1 MSYFYV
7 MGIDPASI
15 RNLGVAMIRFD
26 TDTKEIKVEVHTTE
40 ILPDVECDGERLR
53 YIYGLMK
60 KYYDLYKPKVLAV
73 ERSTGFG
80 KSFVRQNLQESAG
93 VMKMF
98 CFEHKIKVDEIS
110 PKHIKLMIS
119 GSGNASKK
127 EVIQSVMDY
136 TGMGKSKTEHEAD
149 AVASAIVFL
158 IDEGALPEFH
168 PGTYKSRQSIQ
179 DAKDKVKARKKA
191 KQAEARKAKAEAK
204 ARGDK

>member
-15 RNLGVAMIRFD
+15 RNLGVAMLRFD
-26 TDTKEIKVEVHTTE
+26 TNTKRIEVVVHTTE
-40 ILPDVECDGERLR
+40 ILPNVKTDGERLL
-53 YIYGLMK
+53 YIYELMK
-60 KYYDLYKPKVLAV
+60 KYHDEYKPKVLAV

-98 CFEHKIKVDEIS
+98 CHQKNIRVDEIS

-119 GSGNASKK
+119 GSGNASKN
-127 EVIQSVMDY
+127 EVIKAVMDY
-136 TGMGKSKTEHEAD
+136 TGMEKSKTEHEAD

-158 IDEGALPEFH
+158 IDEGMLAEIH
-168 PGTYKSRQSIQ
+168 PGTYKSRAEIQ
-179 DAKDKVKARKKA
+179 DAKDKAKARKRA
-191 KQAEARKAKAEAK
+191 K
-204 ARGDK
+204 RGKSK

>member
-15 RNLGVAMIRFD
+15 RNLGVAMLRFD
-26 TDTKEIKVEVHTTE
+26 TNTKRIEVVVHTTE
-40 ILPDVECDGERLR
+40 ILP
-53 YIYGLMK
+53 K
-60 KYYDLYKPKVLAV
+60 KYHDEYKPKVLAV

-98 CFEHKIKVDEIS
+98 CHQKNIRVDEIS

-119 GSGNASKK
+119 GSGNASKN
-127 EVIQSVMDY
+127 EVIKAVMDY
-136 TGMGKSKTEHEAD
+136 TGMEKSKTEHEAD

-158 IDEGALPEFH
+158 IDEGMLAEIH
-168 PGTYKSRQSIQ
+168 PGTYKSRAEIQ
-179 DAKDKVKARKKA
+179 AAKDKAKARKRA
-191 KQAEARKAKAEAK
+191 K
-204 ARGDK
+204 RGKSK